1 MLWPANVDALP
12 TRVNLVKRK
21 VLTDPTCQTCGA
33 GQESTLHA
41 LWSCPK
47 LNEVWDVHFSLLKSN
62 ARECSTFLE
71 VFSLCLE
78 KSHPS
83 DLFAMVAYQIWLRRN
98 KLRLGEV
105 VADLKQI
112 NSMARVTLQEFQQAN
127 TAPPKPQPA
136 RNITKWLPVA
146 TPYGMG
152 QSQFWW
158 SCFPGE
164 WWSWIGF
171 HHPQRLR
178 SSYGCTNTSNS
189 STHFIGEGGS
199 VSSKEC
205 SYLCQRTWFWS
216 RHPGGRFWDLF
227 ELWNLKTTLAHPL
240 VT

>member
-1 MLWPANVDALP
+1 MDGIYSVESGNRLLVDDELSSNAGSPNLSLSKNTWKRLWKLSTPNRTKTMLWPANVDALP

-152 QSQFWW
+152 QSQF
-158 SCFPGE
+158 
-164 WWSWIGF
+164 
-171 HHPQRLR
+171 
-178 SSYGCTNTSNS
+178 
-189 STHFIGEGGS
+189 
-199 VSSKEC
+199 
-205 SYLCQRTWFWS
+205 
-216 RHPGGRFWDLF
+216 
-227 ELWNLKTTLAHPL
+227 
-240 VT
+240 